1 MRALIAEGMTIGYRA
16 LRLTSAAFM
25 TDAHRVYD
33 AMGFKRIGPYYEVPP
48 ALVGAD
54 IYMELPLR

>member
-1 MRALIAEGMTIGYRA
+1 
-16 LRLTSAAFM
+16 M
-25 TDAHRVYD
+25 TDAHRLYD
-33 AMGFKRIGPYYEVPP
+33 AVGFKRIGPYYEVPP